1 METIVSILRAAH
13 CKSTHHFFAI
23 DSLWE
28 VTTPRGMQLADMLL
42 ANYSDYLKGAKD
54 PDTVFKDFENHVV
67 HVADGYWG
75 GAAKAAKKWLGNVY
89 GLLNKGDWKESAYA
103 IGVLSHYFMDPF
115 MPLHT
120 AQSPRET
127 VLHRPL
133 EWSVCCAYQEIHRD
147 ALANPNLEPFEL
159 PGNSEW
165 LTDAIHGGA
174 TYAHQFYELLLNDYD
189 MNEARRFPKVAL
201 GIDSRKVL
209 AQLFV
214 KVQTAWGGVLDRIAS
229 DSPAIL
235 PRVSLTLP
243 TLLAGIQIPA
253 KKIIQSFELAESR
266 KEVELIL
273 EEFQRTG
280 TVVRNVSLEQRKV
293 HTVRKLKPD
302 LRPAANEIERAIVA
316 ASNAVKPVESK
327 PTAMEAI
334 ATEAI
339 ALEKSLPPSVQS
351 PSVQPTMIESPTSD
365 APSSTMPTIN
375 SSGTKKDCLP
385 TESIMLP
392 QNDSQQ
398 FVPQRSQ
405 STSTIKPSNLK
416 PTSDARIDPPAKSPE
431 SSSGRTRL
439 TMDSPI
445 VDAPAI
451 GPKTAARFEAIGCH
465 SVGQFLDR
473 NANEIV
479 DELKVKWINVSLVK
493 QWQDQARLS
502 IQVDRLTAAGAG
514 LLVSLG
520 LCSAEQLAKQRPEQL
535 HQQVLSIA
543 QTNEGKRLL
552 RDKEPPPLK
561 TIERWIASA
570 KSNQQQ
576 PV

>member
-75 GAAKAAKKWLGNVY
+75 GAAKAAKKWLSNVY
-89 GLLNKGDWKESAYA
+89 GLLSKGDWKQSAYA
-103 IGVLSHYFMDPF
+103 IGVLSHYFTDPF

-127 VLHRPL
+127 VIHRPL
-133 EWSVCCAYQEIHRD
+133 EWSVCCAYNEIHRE
-147 ALANPNLEPFEL
+147 ALSNPNLEPFEL
-159 PGNSEW
+159 PDNKEW

-174 TYAHQFYELLLNDYD
+174 TYVHQFYELLLNDYD

-209 AQLFV
+209 AHLFV
-214 KVQTAWGGVLDRIAS
+214 KVQTAWGSVLDRIAS
-229 DSPAIL
+229 DSPALL

-253 KKIIQSFELAESR
+253 KKIVQSIELAENR
-266 KEVELIL
+266 REVESIL

-302 LRPAANEIERAIVA
+302 LHPAPNEIERIILA
-316 ASNAVKPVESK
+316 ASNAVKPVDNR
-327 PTAMEAI
+327 PTA
-334 ATEAI
+334 TNAI
-339 ALEKSLPPSVQS
+339 ALEESLRPVNQPSVIK
-351 PSVQPTMIESPTSD
+351 PTVIKPTIIKAPISTTPIINSPTTTTD
-365 APSSTMPTIN
+365 
-375 SSGTKKDCLP
+375 GLP
-385 TESIMLP
+385 VESIVSP
-392 QNDSQQ
+392 QRDFKQV
-398 FVPQRSQ
+398 VPQ
-405 STSTIKPSNLK
+405 TNITIKPFKASNLK
-416 PTSDARIDPPAKSPE
+416 PTTDIRIDPPAKAPE
-431 SSSGRTRL
+431 SPSARARL
-439 TMDSPI
+439 TVESPM

-451 GPKTAARFEAIGCH
+451 GPKTAARFDAIGCH
-465 SVGQFLDR
+465 WVGQFLDR

-479 DELKVKWINVSLVK
+479 DELKVKWISVSLVR

-514 LLVSLG
+514 LLVNLG
-520 LCSAEQLAKQRPEQL
+520 ICSAEQLAKQPPDEL

-552 RDKEPPPLK
+552 RDKGPPPLK
-561 TIERWIASA
+561 TVERWIASA